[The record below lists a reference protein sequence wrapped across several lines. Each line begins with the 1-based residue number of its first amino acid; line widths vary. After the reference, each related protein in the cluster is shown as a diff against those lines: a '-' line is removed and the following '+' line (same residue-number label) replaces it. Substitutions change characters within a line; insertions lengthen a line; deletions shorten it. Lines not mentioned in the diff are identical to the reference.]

1 MGRTI
6 GSKNPSIHS
15 AETTPT
21 AAIDKKI
28 DSTAAGK
35 QEASTSADPQALK
48 KAAQKQGKEASS
60 LQSLSGSVRSQ
71 DLNEQLN
78 QANQSTGPTLQS
90 GVLTPQKEAEI
101 KYFKLDKQ
109 IEDLS
114 RKILDLQKELD
125 KAPKKAKAAIQQQ
138 IDKGTKKLGEL
149 IIEQEQVAKK
159 MSYDPKVLKRMQ
171 DIRHDTSMDAVRNF
185 R

>member
-1 MGRTI
+1 MGTTI
-6 GSKNPSIHS
+6 GSNNPQIHS
-15 AETTPT
+15 TQTP
-21 AAIDKKI
+21 AAVTDTKKI
-28 DSTAAGK
+28 DSTASAK
-35 QEASTSADPQALK
+35 EQTPTPAEAPALK

-60 LQSLSGSVRSQ
+60 LQSLSGTVRSQ

-78 QANQSTGPTLQS
+78 QANQSTGPKLQS

-101 KYFKLDKQ
+101 KYYKLDKQ

-114 RKILDLQKELD
+114 KKILDLQKELD
-125 KAPKKAKAAIQQQ
+125 KAPKKAKAAIKQQ
-138 IDKGTKKLGEL
+138 IEKGTQKLGEL
-149 IIEQEQVAKK
+149 ILEQEQVAKK

-171 DIRHDTSMDAVRNF
+171 QWNHDMAMDMVRKM